1 MKSPESLAMSDPDK
15 PAQPPA
21 SLSKR
26 KEAEKQRLADA
37 LRENL
42 KRRKAQAR
50 GRRSET
56 SGNSGSEGE

>member
-1 MKSPESLAMSDPDK
+1 MSDPDK
-15 PAQPPA
+15 PAPPPRPA
-21 SLSKR
+21 SR

-50 GRRSET
+50 GRRTENSR
-56 SGNSGSEGE
+56 NSGPDGE